1 MQSMNRN
8 ELLMQRQLERRLRIE
23 SMTHEL
29 RECIKLLTIDHFTH
43 EIPIGTNLIIIQTNS
58 NEVIAKIVKVIMI
71 FDESAEAID
80 ETVELFARVE
90 MYGCDDRFDINMNKK
105 EIGRY
110 MAENRDRLHRINR
123 VLLTDREL
131 CEVFSIHDEFDPTD
145 PDDQV
150 ALYADLSYEPFKIFL
165 QKFEN
170 KFTMSQQ
177 CIILTSTFIYMKHSV
192 I

>member
-1 MQSMNRN
+1 MQPMNRN

-43 EIPIGTNLIIIQTNS
+43 EIPIGTNLIVFQTNS
-58 NEVIAKIVKVIMI
+58 NEVVAKIVKVIMI

-90 MYGCDDRFDINMNKK
+90 MYGCDDRFDRNMNKK

-110 MAENRDRLHRINR
+110 MAENRDRLHRIN
-123 VLLTDREL
+123 
-131 CEVFSIHDEFDPTD
+131 
-145 PDDQV
+145 
-150 ALYADLSYEPFKIFL
+150 
-165 QKFEN
+165 
-170 KFTMSQQ
+170 
-177 CIILTSTFIYMKHSV
+177 
-192 I
+192 

>member
-1 MQSMNRN
+1 MQMMNRK
-8 ELLMQRQLERRLRIE
+8 EVMAQRQLERRLRVE

-29 RECIKLLTIDHFTH
+29 RECVKLVTLEDFTH
-43 EIPIGTNLIIIQTNS
+43 EIPIGTNLIVFQTNS
-58 NEVIAKIVKVIMI
+58 NEVIAKIVKVIII

-90 MYGCDDRFDINMNKK
+90 MYGCDDRFNINMNKK

-110 MAENRDRLHRINR
+110 MAENSDRLHRINR

-131 CEVFSIHDEFDPTD
+131 CEVFSIYDEFDPTD

-170 KFTMSQQ
+170 KFTMS
-177 CIILTSTFIYMKHSV
+177 
-192 I
+192 

>member
-1 MQSMNRN
+1 MQMMNRK
-8 ELLMQRQLERRLRIE
+8 EVMVKRQLEQRLRVE
-23 SMTHEL
+23 SMIHEL
-29 RECIKLLTIDHFTH
+29 RECIKLLTLDEFTH
-43 EIPIGTNLIIIQTNS
+43 EIPIGTNLIQTNS
-58 NEVIAKIVKVIMI
+58 NEVIAKIVKVII
-71 FDESAEAID
+71 VFDESAEAID

-131 CEVFSIHDEFDPTD
+131 CEVFSIYDEFDPTD

-170 KFTMSQQ
+170 KFTMS
-177 CIILTSTFIYMKHSV
+177 
-192 I
+192 

>member
-1 MQSMNRN
+1 MQPMNRK
-8 ELLMQRQLERRLRIE
+8 EVMARRQLERRLRIE

-90 MYGCDDRFDINMNKK
+90 MYGCDDRIDINMNKK

-131 CEVFSIHDEFDPTD
+131 CEVFSIYDEFDPTD

-170 KFTMSQQ
+170 KFTMS
-177 CIILTSTFIYMKHSV
+177 
-192 I
+192 